1 MKSKTRMRV
10 IGVLVFLCLSLIFTV
25 SAVEATVVKV
35 DPASQTVTPGESFS
49 VNVRVEDVTYMGA
62 HGASLNFEPSAMSVT
77 SVIEGD
83 FLKTAGAT
91 LPLTNI
97 DNSAGTATFCYSL
110 MTPGVGV
117 DGSGVLAT
125 INFNINPAAEDVYNL
140 DLTNVEL
147 FNGAGDEITGASIIN
162 GLVTIEPEPTATATA
177 TPTPTP
183 QKPSNGD
190 GGSGSSDVPDTTP
203 TPTTTPSLVPTSSPI
218 PTPTSIPTV
227 TSTPAGA
234 AVVRAYPITQNVTA
248 GDSFSI
254 DVRVEGVTNISA
266 AQTCLNFEP
275 GAIQATG
282 IVEGDFLN
290 SVAGGGGTLPIEL
303 MDNATGTVTFAYT
316 LKKEGYGASG
326 SGVLA
331 TINFSTNP
339 AAEGV
344 FNLVLTDVMLL
355 NAEGDKITVGEVS
368 AGEVKIQSVPSPRSG
383 TDMIA
388 PIGIILAIA
397 LAISTAM
404 RKRRKRRI
412 G

>member
-1 MKSKTRMRV
+1 MRV
-10 IGVLVFLCLSLIFTV
+10 IGVLVFLGLSLIFTV

-97 DNSAGTATFCYSL
+97 DNTAGTATFCYSL

-162 GLVTIEPEPTATATA
+162 GLVTIEPEPTAT
-177 TPTPTP
+177 PTPTP

-190 GGSGSSDVPDTTP
+190 GGSGNSDVPDTTP
-203 TPTTTPSLVPTSSPI
+203 TPTTTPSLVPTSSPT
-218 PTPTSIPTV
+218 PTPTSTPTV

-234 AVVRAYPITQNVTA
+234 AVVKAYPTTQNVTA

-254 DVRVEGVTNISA
+254 DVRVESVTNMSA

-316 LKKEGYGASG
+316 LKKEGFCASG

-355 NAEGDKITVGEVS
+355 NAEGDEITVGEVS
-368 AGEVKIQSVPSPRSG
+368 AGEVKIQPVPSPRSG
-383 TDMIA
+383 TGMIVA
-388 PIGIILAIA
+388 ISILAIA

-404 RKRRKRRI
+404 RKRRKRRL